1 MLVYARKTPKLLNT
15 ITDKTYKSM
24 TAKAAL
30 AKALLDGR
38 VLNIKNCFEMVGITN
53 FPREASRMIEKD
65 FEVKLNRTP
74 RTGKSRYG
82 KPVTWFD
89 YNLPRNE
96 ENKEGIQRM
105 REYVAQ
111 QFNGANPKTDKQLKQ
126 QKLFA

>member
-1 MLVYARKTPKLLNT
+1 
-15 ITDKTYKSM
+15 M

-38 VLNIKNCFEMVGITN
+38 VLNVKNCFETIGLTN
-53 FPREASRMIEKD
+53 LGREASRMIERD
-65 FEVKLNRTP
+65 FEVKLNRVP
-74 RTGKSRYG
+74 RNGKSRYG
-82 KPVTWFD
+82 QPVTWFD

-105 REYVAQ
+105 REYVAKE
-111 QFNGANPKTDKQLKQ
+111 FRSVNPKTDKELKQ